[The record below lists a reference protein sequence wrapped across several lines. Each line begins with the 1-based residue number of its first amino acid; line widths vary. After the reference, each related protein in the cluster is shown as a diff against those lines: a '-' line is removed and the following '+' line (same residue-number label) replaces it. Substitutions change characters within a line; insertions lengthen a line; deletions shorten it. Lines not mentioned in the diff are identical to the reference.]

1 MMKKAIALFLS
12 LLLLVPAFALAEE
25 QVVNVLSWEGYVD
38 ADTLANFEAE
48 TGIKVIWSPM
58 DSIDSM
64 LLKVT
69 QGGGADY
76 DLILSSDYSLDIL
89 RQQGFLQ
96 KLDLSKLSNYGN
108 LNPSFLNQKYDPD
121 NEYVIPY
128 VAGSTLIVYDPASV
142 PFEITGYE
150 DLWNEELADSIAVL
164 ENNRVLCGM
173 VLKTMGK
180 SMNETDPEVLA
191 QMKEKMM
198 PMYKNIYS
206 FGDQETYTTLV
217 SGEASVAYTYAAF
230 VHLLLQDRP
239 DLQVVYPK
247 EGLGFGVDGF
257 VIPDGAK
264 NVDNAH
270 VLLDYLMRPEIAA
283 HNAEYQGYMCV
294 NKAAEP
300 YLSEAFHAS
309 PAMNIPDEYLASA
322 EFVESVGETETTYQ
336 EIYTAFKN
344 Q

>member
-1 MMKKAIALFLS
+1 MKRLIAL
-12 LLLLVPAFALAEE
+12 LLALLMFVPAFATAEE
-25 QVVNVLSWEGYVD
+25 KVLNILSWEGYVD

-69 QGGGADY
+69 QGGGSDY

-89 RQQGFLQ
+89 RQEGYLQ
-96 KLDLSKLSNYGN
+96 KLDHGKLSNYSN
-108 LNPSFLNQKYDPD
+108 LNPSFLNQKYDPQ

-128 VAGSTLIVYDPASV
+128 VAGATLIVYDPTIV
-142 PFEITGYE
+142 PFEIKGYS
-150 DLWNEELADSIAVL
+150 DLWNEELAGSIAVL
-164 ENNRVLCGM
+164 ENARVLCGM
-173 VLKTMGK
+173 VLKAMGK
-180 SMNETDPEVLA
+180 SMNETDPAILA
-191 QMKEKMM
+191 EMKEKLL
-198 PMYKNIYS
+198 PLYQNIYS

-217 SGEASVAYTYAAF
+217 SGETSVAYTYAAF
-230 VHLLLQDRP
+230 AQLLLQDRP
-239 DLQVVYPK
+239 DLKVVYPE
-247 EGLGFGVDGF
+247 EGLGFGIDGF

-264 NVDNAH
+264 NTDNAH
-270 VLLDYLMRPEIAA
+270 VFLDYLMRPEIAA

-300 YLSEAFHAS
+300 YLSKAFLDS
-309 PAMNIPDEYLASA
+309 PAMNIPDEILLTA
-322 EFVESVGETETTYQ
+322 EFVESVGASETTFQ